1 MMLIYRV
8 FQKTEAVT
16 VHICKTPEVICM
28 ILAHI
33 NAVLF
38 WTHPLARFS
47 QMCNKRW
54 YQKSG
59 ALVQA
64 LWRCGQPNLVALEM
78 YFEPSCNVATF

>member
-8 FQKTEAVT
+8 SQKTEAVT

-38 WTHPLARFS
+38 
-47 QMCNKRW
+47 
-54 YQKSG
+54 
-59 ALVQA
+59 
-64 LWRCGQPNLVALEM
+64 
-78 YFEPSCNVATF
+78 